1 MVVSTPKRMSQLATL
16 LVVQSTTT
24 VLVRTT
30 EAWITAPQAARLP
43 SVSTVFSTVA
53 LQFSNQ
59 KGSVD
64 DDDGE
69 IEEWNDFEDLGLIGD
84 DSNAPKKEF
93 ILGDDD
99 IVQEGDEQPAAS
111 ADLFA
116 QLLQERSG
124 AVDWTAI
131 QTRQFSLGSDIV
143 LSDYVGNMGFDE
155 VTDWEYYLQSEE
167 DDDQDD
173 RQVVQPNP
181 FDSSK

>member
-1 MVVSTPKRMSQLATL
+1 MVVSTPTRTSL
-16 LVVQSTTT
+16 LMAALLL
-24 VLVRTT
+24 LVRTT
-30 EAWITAPQAARLP
+30 EAWITAPRAARLP
-43 SVSTVFSTVA
+43 SSASTVSSSTVA
-53 LQFSNQ
+53 LHFSKNQ
-59 KGSVD
+59 KGSDDD

-84 DSNAPKKEF
+84 DNTAPKKEF
-93 ILGDDD
+93 TLGDDD